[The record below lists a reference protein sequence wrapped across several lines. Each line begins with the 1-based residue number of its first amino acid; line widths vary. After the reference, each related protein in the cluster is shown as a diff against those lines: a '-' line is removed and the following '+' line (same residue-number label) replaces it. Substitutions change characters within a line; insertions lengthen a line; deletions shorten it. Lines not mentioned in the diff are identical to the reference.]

1 LRAITEPGRRGI
13 RPVSRTAF
21 DLACSLPLLEAV
33 VAVDALGYA
42 HRFDPA
48 ELACLHQRHLG
59 ARGSTQLDDVIR
71 LANRLSQSPM
81 ESRIRLIIVFDGLPV
96 PVLQHP
102 VGPYFL
108 DMAHPAIRLA
118 IEYDGDAHRT
128 QERAM
133 RDLTRQAYLTDNN
146 WKVLRFTAVQ
156 VLHRP
161 WEVAAR
167 VRYELIQAARRQGVS
182 LDKLQLF

>member
-1 LRAITEPGRRGI
+1 
-13 RPVSRTAF
+13 
-21 DLACSLPLLEAV
+21 
-33 VAVDALGYA
+33 
-42 HRFDPA
+42 
-48 ELACLHQRHLG
+48 
-59 ARGSTQLDDVIR
+59 
-71 LANRLSQSPM
+71 M
-81 ESRIRLIIVFDGLPV
+81 ETRIRLIIVFDGLPV

-108 DMAHPAIRLA
+108 DMAYPAIRLA
-118 IEYDGDAHRT
+118 LEYDGDAHRT

-133 RDLTRQAYLTDNN
+133 RDLTRQAYLSDND

-167 VRYELIQAARRQGVS
+167 VRYELVQAARRQGTG
-182 LDKLQLF
+182 LDRVQLY